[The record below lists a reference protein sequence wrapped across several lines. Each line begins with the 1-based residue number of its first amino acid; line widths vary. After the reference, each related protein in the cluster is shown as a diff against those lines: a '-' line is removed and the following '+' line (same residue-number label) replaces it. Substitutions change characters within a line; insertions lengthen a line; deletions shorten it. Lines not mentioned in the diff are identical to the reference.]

1 MSRRKIVSIL
11 LIAVLAVTS
20 LAAVTSC
27 KKEEKA
33 PETLEEYVEQSDSAK
48 EELREI
54 SDSMSNDLLDGTM
67 DVQGDDI
74 VITLKFK
81 ETYEES
87 YFEDMKKAMED
98 KLDEYKSTFSDTL
111 SNIEKESGIDDIGL
125 KMVVLNG
132 DGAEIY
138 NVDLE

>member
-74 VITLKFK
+74 IITLKFK
-81 ETYEES
+81 ETYEEV
-87 YFEDMKKAMED
+87 
-98 KLDEYKSTFSDTL
+98 T
-111 SNIEKESGIDDIGL
+111 
-125 KMVVLNG
+125 NG
-132 DGAEIY
+132 
-138 NVDLE
+138 